1 MAGRNKGGKQIRAI
15 IEAEGID
22 IRAVSIAG
30 SGHTRFELTY
40 GTNDFVVVTGTS
52 NVGSDRRKATNFRAD
67 LRNIKRALDT
77 KDPTLVKRYLGDWY
91 METN

>member
-1 MAGRNKGGKQIRAI
+1 MAGRKGDKQLRAI

-22 IRAVSIAG
+22 IRAISVAG

-40 GTNDFVVVTGTS
+40 GTNDFIVVTGNNTIS
-52 NVGSDRRKATNFRAD
+52 SDRRKATNFRAD
-67 LRNIKRALDT
+67 IRNIKRALDT
-77 KDPTLVKRYLGDWY
+77 KDPTLIKKYLGDWY